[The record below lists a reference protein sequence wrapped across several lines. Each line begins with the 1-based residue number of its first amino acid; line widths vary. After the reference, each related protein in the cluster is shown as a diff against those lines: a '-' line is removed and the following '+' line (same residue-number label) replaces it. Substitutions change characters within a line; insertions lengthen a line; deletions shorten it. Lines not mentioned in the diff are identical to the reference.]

1 MATRQI
7 SYQTF
12 RSDAWLSLSHMPI
25 LSTRLPPITLHF
37 AARRFPSFVTR
48 PLLTLFA
55 LDLIAVVAL
64 TSPHPFLPAMSQSH
78 LPAN

>member
-1 MATRQI
+1 MHGSVYRTCL
-7 SYQTF
+7 SYPP
-12 RSDAWLSLSHMPI
+12 AY
-25 LSTRLPPITLHF
+25 PPITLHF